1 MDIDTPPEA
10 VEVIT
15 PLELP
20 EFSAGFPLPF
30 RVLFLVGLAMLLWAV
45 NLHVLHL
52 LGLDSS
58 WILDIRDSDDALG
71 DLTSPPVGAVDAG
84 EVDLALDTLSLPP
97 ASAAA
102 HIAPH
107 VRHALDSP
115 RANTPPPAAARPPSA
130 KLYGPVYRLF
140 LAYAAWCLAGWAV
153 FRAITGDKT
162 DKMEAWRGLVG
173 FIALA
178 PLAAALLPWRGIA
191 YRERRAFR
199 KSIHRILVPPPN
211 APIFFADVIL
221 ADILTSFAKVLG
233 DLYVSASQIIFG
245 GITHGR
251 VAPHG
256 ASKWI
261 TLAMVGLPY
270 LLRFR
275 QCMLE
280 FYHSGWQSKR
290 PLANALKYAS
300 AFPVILLSAA
310 QKDVVKEVAA
320 AKGVTPAELNTTP
333 TRWFGEH
340 PVFRLW
346 LLAVV
351 VNSMFSF
358 YWDVEMDWGLSL
370 CELET
375 WLPSS
380 TDNNPSGHLTPASR
394 STSPP
399 RGLFARIRR
408 TLGRDTHQRSPH
420 PEHHSLNDVSP
431 STKQPLWGLRQTL
444 LLPDPIVY
452 YLFALLDLILRFTW
466 SLDLSTHLHTISK
479 IESGV
484 FFMEALELVRRWMWV
499 FIRVEWEAVKMGELA
514 RFRTGRER
522 TAVLWADKS
531 DDNN

>member
-1 MDIDTPPEA
+1 MDIDAPPDAAAEI
-10 VEVIT
+10 IT

-30 RVLFLVGLAMLLWAV
+30 RVLFLVGLALLLWAV

-58 WILDIRDSDDALG
+58 WILDIRDSDD
-71 DLTSPPVGAVDAG
+71 T
-84 EVDLALDTLSLPP
+84 
-97 ASAAA
+97 
-102 HIAPH
+102 
-107 VRHALDSP
+107 
-115 RANTPPPAAARPPSA
+115 ANTPPPAAGRPPSA

-140 LAYAAWCLAGWAV
+140 LAYAAWCLAGWGA
-153 FRAITGDKT
+153 FRSLTGDNT
-162 DKMEAWRGLVG
+162 ERMEAWRGLVG
-173 FIALA
+173 VIMLA
-178 PLAAALLPWRGIA
+178 PLAAALLPWRGIGA
-191 YRERRAFR
+191 RERRAFR
-199 KSIHRILVPPPN
+199 KSVHRIFVPPPN
-211 APIFFADVIL
+211 TPIFFADVIL

-256 ASKWI
+256 VSKWI

-375 WLPSS
+375 WIPSQA
-380 TDNNPSGHLTPASR
+380 DNTSGHLTPSAR
-394 STSPP
+394 SQSPP
-399 RGLFARIRR
+399 QGLFARLRR
-408 TLGRDTHQRSPH
+408 TLGRGDTAHQRSPNPH
-420 PEHHSLNDVSP
+420 HHSLNDVSA
-431 STKQPLWGLRQTL
+431 STKPALWGLRQTL

-452 YLFALLDLILRFTW
+452 YLFTLLDLVLRFTW

-522 TAVLWADKS
+522 TAVLWADKGGDD
-531 DDNN
+531 DDN